1 MMRCLKGVVFWQFLP
16 SLPVDIHAEKGYPD
30 IQFPLEAPGSLIGDE
45 VRMKFSMGQTI
56 SAVFGLALLILSVV
70 GVVAYQAMTHF
81 ALEAGRVEQSWR
93 VLKELGDVSNRLLTA
108 ELRQR
113 NYLLSRDESELEMS
127 HAAAG
132 AITRELED
140 LRQLTRDNPTHQ
152 QRLTALA
159 SLVAKAE
166 AERQK
171 T

>member
-1 MMRCLKGVVFWQFLP
+1 
-16 SLPVDIHAEKGYPD
+16 
-30 IQFPLEAPGSLIGDE
+30 
-45 VRMKFSMGQTI
+45 
-56 SAVFGLALLILSVV
+56 
-70 GVVAYQAMTHF
+70 
-81 ALEAGRVEQSWR
+81 GRVEQSWR

-171 T
+171 TIDLRHNQRGAVALPQALEGQDKQALNDISQIIAEMEGEEQELLRHRHEALGTTSQRMILLVGVRNFLALIFVAV